1 MTSVR
6 NSYIVL
12 SSFPAFASS
21 PHSPQKLSPL
31 ADYQTASISL
41 LHVIFFPPSDLSFYA
56 GAAHESSPPSSCHSP
71 LYFPAWECP
80 NCSFPHLPAPS
91 IRQSHAPP
99 PVPPPSPN
107 KSATVP
113 LYTQTFHPP
122 PRPRQQYNLNE

>member
-21 PHSPQKLSPL
+21 PHSPLKLSPL

-41 LHVIFFPPSDLSFYA
+41 LHVIFFLLESCLSMREQRMKTAPLSPATLRCISQPGNVQTAVFPTSLLRLPGSPTHPS
-56 GAAHESSPPSSCHSP
+56 
-71 LYFPAWECP
+71 
-80 NCSFPHLPAPS
+80 
-91 IRQSHAPP
+91 
-99 PVPPPSPN
+99 VPPPSPN

-122 PRPRQQYNLNE
+122 LRPHQQYNLNE